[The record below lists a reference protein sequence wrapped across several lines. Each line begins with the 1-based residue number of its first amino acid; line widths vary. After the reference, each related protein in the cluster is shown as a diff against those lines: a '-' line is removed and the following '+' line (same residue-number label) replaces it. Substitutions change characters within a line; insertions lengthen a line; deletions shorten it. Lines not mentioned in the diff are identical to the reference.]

1 VLHVRWLVIALS
13 GSAKQ
18 TRLSGVV
25 EVGRLG
31 WVGVGGEGVRVG
43 RQREKYENK
52 DEDGEDESGQRE
64 GREIDKTITAVY
76 CSTHQAF

>member
-1 VLHVRWLVIALS
+1 VHVRWLVIALS

-18 TRLSGVV
+18 TKLSGVV
-25 EVGRLG
+25 EVGRLECVWG
-31 WVGVGGEGVRVG
+31 GVGVE

-52 DEDGEDESGQRE
+52 DEDGEDGSGQRE
-64 GREIDKTITAVY
+64 GREMEKTITAVY